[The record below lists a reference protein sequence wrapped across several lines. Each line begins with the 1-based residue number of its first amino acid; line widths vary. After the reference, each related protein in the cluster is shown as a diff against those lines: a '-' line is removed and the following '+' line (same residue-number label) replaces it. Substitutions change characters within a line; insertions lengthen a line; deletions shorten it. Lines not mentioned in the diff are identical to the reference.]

1 MHRID
6 RVAAGSLVAL
16 AALLLLPP
24 RAQAQTDYYNT
35 DAGRPIQIED
45 AYAIERRAVELQI
58 APVRLERALGGTYRW
73 GLEPEIA
80 VGVLPR
86 TQVEIRFPLG
96 FLDQPGGSTS
106 SGLAGIDLSALYNLN
121 AETRIPALAIAG
133 DVLLPVGSLA
143 PDRAYPS
150 LRGIAT
156 RTFPSARVHLNGQY
170 TFGEELAAGALPPT
184 LELSRWLAGVAV
196 DHTFP
201 LQSWLLTAE
210 VFAQQ
215 PLVEDED
222 VEWVTGGGTRFQLSP
237 RLAADAG
244 LGYRM
249 TGSDQGWYVTFG
261 AAYALGL
268 PW

>member
-1 MHRID
+1 
-6 RVAAGSLVAL
+6 
-16 AALLLLPP
+16 
-24 RAQAQTDYYNT
+24 
-35 DAGRPIQIED
+35 
-45 AYAIERRAVELQI
+45 
-58 APVRLERALGGTYRW
+58 
-73 GLEPEIA
+73 
-80 VGVLPR
+80 VLPR
-86 TQVEIRFPLG
+86 TQVEIRFPFG
-96 FLDQPGGSTS
+96 FRDQPGGSTS
-106 SGLAGIDLSALYNLN
+106 SGLAGIDVSALYNLN

-156 RTFPSARVHLNGQY
+156 RTFPPIRFHLNGQY
-170 TFGEELAAGALPPT
+170 TFGEELATGSLPPT

-196 DHTFP
+196 DRTFP
-201 LQSWLLTAE
+201 LQSFLLTAE

-222 VEWVTGGGTRFQLSP
+222 VEWVTGAGTRFQVSP
-237 RLAADAG
+237 RIAADAG

-249 TGSDQGWYVTFG
+249 TGNDQGWYVTFG

>member
-1 MHRID
+1 MNLMD
-6 RVAAGSLVAL
+6 RVTVSSRVAL
-16 AALLLLPP
+16 AALLLFPP
-24 RAQAQTDYYNT
+24 RAHAQTDYYNT
-35 DAGRPIQIED
+35 DVGRPIQIED
-45 AYAIERRAVELQI
+45 AYAIERRAVELQV

-73 GLEPEIA
+73 GLEPEVA
-80 VGVLPR
+80 VGILPR

-150 LRGIAT
+150 LRGIVT
-156 RTFPSARVHLNGQY
+156 RTFPWARFHVNGQY
-170 TFGEELAAGALPPT
+170 TFGEELVTELTPT
-184 LELSRWLAGVAV
+184 HELSRWLAGLAV

-201 LQSWLLTAE
+201 LQSLLLTAE
-210 VFAQQ
+210 VFARQ
-215 PLVEDED
+215 PLVENED
-222 VEWVTGGGTRFQLSP
+222 VMWVTGAGTRLQLSP
-237 RLAADAG
+237 RVAADAG
-244 LGYRM
+244 LGYRL

-261 AAYALGL
+261 AAVALGL
-268 PW
+268 SW